1 MDLLD
6 YYFTLKIAL
15 FLISILFLLFF
26 SSAELL
32 FFSADK
38 KRIIDVKSGNKITEG
53 FIQFLLNKS
62 RRLYYTLQITSI
74 TSLVLFIISNY
85 LFLSSFLFINKNL
98 FVFAIIYTLLTSIL
112 LFVLQKALPIYLVN
126 NYFNS
131 MVQLYALPIFLITL
145 LFYPISKIIIIIVNS
160 LYPNNLTAN
169 TIYSNSQN
177 IDSNNNHHSEISNSS
192 GEHELIHSIVSFK
205 SVTAREI
212 MTPRVDIVAVS
223 MDDSFEDLMKL
234 INDSGHSRIPLY
246 QDNLDEI
253 KGIIYAKDLLPY
265 LQNPNLK
272 NTMSLKN
279 IARDAFF
286 VPSSKLINNLLHD
299 FQEKKIHLGV
309 VVDEYGGTAGL
320 ISLEDVLEEI
330 VGEIKDEYDK
340 SENEILKVGENSF
353 VVLGKLTID
362 ELNKLL
368 EKDFSSENNDYD
380 TLGGFVFYT
389 AGIIPKQGFSFTSQ
403 GYRFTV
409 KEVLNKRIGKV
420 LIESEI

>member
-1 MDLLD
+1 
-6 YYFTLKIAL
+6 
-15 FLISILFLLFF
+15 
-26 SSAELL
+26 
-32 FFSADK
+32 
-38 KRIIDVKSGNKITEG
+38 
-53 FIQFLLNKS
+53 
-62 RRLYYTLQITSI
+62 
-74 TSLVLFIISNY
+74 
-85 LFLSSFLFINKNL
+85 
-98 FVFAIIYTLLTSIL
+98 
-112 LFVLQKALPIYLVN
+112 
-126 NYFNS
+126 
-131 MVQLYALPIFLITL
+131 
-145 LFYPISKIIIIIVNS
+145 
-160 LYPNNLTAN
+160 
-169 TIYSNSQN
+169 
-177 IDSNNNHHSEISNSS
+177 
-192 GEHELIHSIVSFK
+192 
-205 SVTAREI
+205 
-212 MTPRVDIVAVS
+212 
-223 MDDSFEDLMKL
+223 
-234 INDSGHSRIPLY
+234 
-246 QDNLDEI
+246 
-253 KGIIYAKDLLPY
+253 
-265 LQNPNLK
+265 
-272 NTMSLKN
+272 MSLKN